1 MRSTRY
7 TTHFGSFVP
16 EKALRRAQEYAH
28 SHSLSVTEALLSLT
42 ADMEWKPD
50 GGAEK
55 LLVSGDEDRAKMLAG
70 CFGRYPIL
78 AARLT
83 FDAGRSHTA
92 VEYNPLWLELRQ
104 QQKHVQ
110 NGMGLE
116 M

>member
-1 MRSTRY
+1 M
-7 TTHFGSFVP
+7 
-16 EKALRRAQEYAH
+16 
-28 SHSLSVTEALLSLT
+28 
-42 ADMEWKPD
+42 
-50 GGAEK
+50 
-55 LLVSGDEDRAKMLAG
+55 SGDEDRAKMLAG